1 MGTARPPLV
10 LATTQSKRQDR
21 LEQVQQVV
29 WPPLQEASISQ
40 WLPHL
45 ATPNRISDITPFTE
59 GAPVF
64 AVEMTWHSP

>member
-1 MGTARPPLV
+1 MNGYCPPALV
-10 LATTQSKRQDR
+10 LATTQSRRQDR

-45 ATPNRISDITPFTE
+45 ATPNRISDITPFT
-59 GAPVF
+59 
-64 AVEMTWHSP
+64 